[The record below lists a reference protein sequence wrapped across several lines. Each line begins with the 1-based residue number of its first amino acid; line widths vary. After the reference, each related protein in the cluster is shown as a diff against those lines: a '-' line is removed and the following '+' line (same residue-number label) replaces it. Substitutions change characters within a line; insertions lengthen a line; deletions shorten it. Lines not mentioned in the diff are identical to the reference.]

1 VLRKIWLIFAQ
12 ACAVCLAALFV
23 VTTLRPDLLSR
34 GDKITVVESPPGGSA
49 VGARSGTAMAG
60 YSQAVKRAM
69 PAVVNIYTSK
79 EIRKPRNPLLDDPL
93 FRQFFADNGEVATQR
108 TASLGS
114 GVIVSP
120 QGYVLTNHHVVE
132 GADEI
137 ELMLSNGRKLTAKVV
152 GTDPETD
159 LAVLKANADKLPA
172 IAFGSADKL
181 QVGDVVLAIGN
192 PFGFGGT
199 VTQGIISALGRNFG
213 INTFESFIQTDAAI
227 NPGNS
232 GGALIDVDGNLVGI
246 NSNIFSRSGGSE
258 GIGFAIP
265 VSIARSVMDSIIQTG
280 TVTRGYLGVSIGS
293 EITPDLSRD
302 LGLNGVTGV
311 VIEGVVRSGPADRA
325 GIRPKDIL
333 IEVDGTHIEDSAA
346 MLNQIAAIPPG
357 RNVAVKIWREGRNL
371 SLNIQAGKRP
381 LVKRG

>member
-1 VLRKIWLIFAQ
+1 
-12 ACAVCLAALFV
+12 V
-23 VTTLRPDLLSR
+23 VD
-34 GDKITVVESPPGGSA
+34 
-49 VGARSGTAMAG
+49 
-60 YSQAVKRAM
+60 
-69 PAVVNIYTSK
+69 
-79 EIRKPRNPLLDDPL
+79 
-93 FRQFFADNGEVATQR
+93 
-108 TASLGS
+108 
-114 GVIVSP
+114 
-120 QGYVLTNHHVVE
+120 

-137 ELMLSNGRKLTAKVV
+137 ELMLSSGRKLTAKVV

-172 IAFGSADKL
+172 IAFGSAEKL

-199 VTQGIISALGRNFG
+199 VTQGIVSALGRNFG
-213 INTFESFIQTDAAI
+213 INTFENFIQTDAAI

-232 GGALIDVDGNLVGI
+232 GGALIDADGNLVGI
-246 NSNIFSRSGGSE
+246 NSNIFSRTGGSE

-265 VSIARSVMDSIIQTG
+265 VSIARTVMDSIIKTG
-280 TVTRGYLGVSIGS
+280 AVTRGYLGVSIGS
-293 EITPDLSRD
+293 EITADLSRE

-311 VIEGVVRSGPADRA
+311 VIDGVVRSGPADRA

-333 IEVDGTHIEDSAA
+333 MEVDGTHVEESAA

-357 RNVAVKIWREGRNL
+357 RNVAVKIWREGRVL

-381 LVKRG
+381 LVKRS